1 MNSSSAFLD
10 GFDFT
15 CGDSKE
21 ESSEANCLAIVEG
34 IILKGS
40 FLFSLFIDL
49 EHKIIY
55 KRVRPSFLTNYLVK
69 N

>member
-34 IILKGS
+34 IILKCS

-55 KRVRPSFLTNYLVK
+55 KRV
-69 N
+69 